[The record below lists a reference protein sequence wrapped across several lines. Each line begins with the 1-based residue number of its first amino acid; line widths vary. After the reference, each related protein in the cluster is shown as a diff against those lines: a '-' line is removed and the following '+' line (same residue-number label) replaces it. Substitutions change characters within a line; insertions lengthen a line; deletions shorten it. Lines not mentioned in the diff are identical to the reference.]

1 MQCQCK
7 SQLLLA
13 KDALKQAFKAKYEA
27 RLKVIKTEF
36 EAKFKKNDQ
45 LWRQRMDCHKM
56 ALQREQAKARE
67 YEEIIREMSERVT
80 LVERKN
86 RELHNLLVK
95 QGQ

>member
-1 MQCQCK
+1 
-7 SQLLLA
+7 
-13 KDALKQAFKAKYEA
+13 
-27 RLKVIKTEF
+27 
-36 EAKFKKNDQ
+36 
-45 LWRQRMDCHKM
+45 M